1 MQSELVISTY
11 NAPRALG
18 LMLLSVLGQAVRA
31 GVCIADDGSGPEIRA
46 LVEGFAAAHPDLRL
60 RHVWHEDRG
69 FEKNA
74 ILNRAVATSTADH
87 LIFTDGDCLLSPGF
101 VARHRALAG
110 PGRYACGSLIR
121 LPAPASAALTG
132 DDVTSGRVWRR
143 EWLRQAGAIDRPT
156 TWLKT
161 APLPGPLLS
170 ALERLSP
177 VRRTWS
183 GSNAS
188 AMRADI
194 VAVNGFDEAMKY
206 GGEDKE
212 FGIRLQNAGLRG
224 RHLRFSAPVVHID
237 HGRGYVD
244 PERVAENRRRIAE
257 VRRSGRSWTPD
268 GLVKGAQA
276 GTTG

>member
-11 NAPRALG
+11 NAPRSLG
-18 LMLLSVLGQAVRA
+18 LTLLSVLVQRHLPW
-31 GVCIADDGSGPEIRA
+31 VCIADDGSGPQTRA
-46 LVEGFAAAHPDLRL
+46 LIDAFASAHPDLHL

-74 ILNRAVATSTADH
+74 ILNRAVATSSAEH

-121 LPAPASAALTG
+121 LPAAPSAALT
-132 DDVTSGRVWRR
+132 DEDITSGRVWRR
-143 EWLRQAGAIDRPT
+143 DWLRAQGAIDRPT

-161 APLPGPLLS
+161 APLPGPVLALL
-170 ALERLSP
+170 EHLSP

-188 AMRADI
+188 GMRADI
-194 VAVNGFDEAMKY
+194 VRVNGFDEAMKY

-212 FGIRLQNAGLRG
+212 FGIRLQNAGVRG

-237 HGRGYVD
+237 HPRGYVD

-257 VRRSGRSWTPD
+257 ARRSGRFWTAD
-268 GLVKGAQA
+268 GLAKGPMP
-276 GTTG
+276 GV